1 MSCLEASKGQ
11 DDCHHPFDHYST
23 PSACDLV
30 LLKSLLESR
39 RPTYLGMESD
49 PLHAP
54 GLPPPP
60 FDLLKSTNDF
70 TSHSS
75 LTKQPSGCFER
86 A

>member
-1 MSCLEASKGQ
+1 MIVAT
-11 DDCHHPFDHYST
+11 HFDHPSP

-70 TSHSS
+70 TSQELSYQATIG
-75 LTKQPSGCFER
+75 LL
-86 A
+86 